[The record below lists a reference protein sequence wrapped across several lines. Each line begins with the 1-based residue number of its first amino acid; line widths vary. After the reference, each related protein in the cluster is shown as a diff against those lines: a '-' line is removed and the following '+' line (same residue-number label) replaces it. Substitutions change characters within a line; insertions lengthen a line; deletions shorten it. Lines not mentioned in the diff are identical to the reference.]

1 MSKNVIE
8 IRPKA
13 YTGPGDVTNY
23 CYVEVANRDS
33 TGKVIADY
41 LAVATTTHLGTVKA
55 WNSSTDTALD
65 SKEYAVKVSST
76 GAMTVSVPWTD
87 TNTTYSAMS
96 NTNLGLGK
104 TSEASKQGTA
114 LNTYAVS
121 GVIYADI
128 NATNVT
134 NALGFIPISP
144 TSLSTTLASYVTT
157 SSLSTTLSSY
167 ATTSAMNTA
176 IANAITGVIKFKGS
190 DTYENIIAKTGMTNG
205 DMWNA
210 TNEHSEE
217 LSDGTVKT
225 WEAGTNWV
233 WESEDSSWKPY
244 GRSTVDLSTY
254 CTDAE
259 LTTKLASYCT
269 TTTYNALAGRVSLI
283 EEQYLSNLPTADQYA
298 TGDYHL
304 GVQYISSWT
313 DDNYH
318 TYKRAYMQ
326 KDGFYVATDPY
337 SNGVL
342 DREDYTLYQDQKI
355 TYSTAN
361 GQADIIL
368 MLPSPVSGTYTIA
381 TTDDLSS
388 YLTTANAAST
398 YLTISSASSTYL
410 TITNA
415 SSTYQKIFTSA
426 TGITISGTTIS
437 ADFKSGGTMSVNW

>member
-55 WNSSTDTALD
+55 WNSSTDPALD

-76 GAMTVSVPWTD
+76 GAMTVSVPWTG
-87 TNTTYSAMS
+87 TGTTCSAMS

-190 DTYENIIAKTGMTNG
+190 DTYENIIAKTGMANG

-244 GRSTVDLSTY
+244 GRSTVDLSAY
-254 CTDAE
+254 D
-259 LTTKLASYCT
+259 LAST
-269 TTTYNALAGRVSLI
+269 
-283 EEQYLSNLPTADQYA
+283 
-298 TGDYHL
+298 
-304 GVQYISSWT
+304 
-313 DDNYH
+313 
-318 TYKRAYMQ
+318 
-326 KDGFYVATDPY
+326 
-337 SNGVL
+337 
-342 DREDYTLYQDQKI
+342 
-355 TYSTAN
+355 
-361 GQADIIL
+361 
-368 MLPSPVSGTYTIA
+368 
-381 TTDDLSS
+381 
-388 YLTTANAAST
+388 
-398 YLTISSASSTYL
+398 
-410 TITNA
+410 
-415 SSTYQKIFTSA
+415 
-426 TGITISGTTIS
+426 
-437 ADFKSGGTMSVNW
+437 

>member
-55 WNSSTDTALD
+55 WNSSTDPALD

-87 TNTTYSAMS
+87 TSTTCSAMS

-121 GVIYADI
+121 GVIYADV

-190 DTYENIIAKTGMTNG
+190 DTYENIIAKTGMANG

-210 TNEHSEE
+210 TDEYSET
-217 LSDGTVKT
+217 LSDGQVKT

-244 GRSTVDLSTY
+244 GRSTIDLSFY
-254 CTDAE
+254 QFA
-259 LTTKLASYCT
+259 
-269 TTTYNALAGRVSLI
+269 YNALEGRVSLI
-283 EEQYLSNLPTADQYA
+283 EGQYLSNLPTADQYA

-437 ADFKSGGTMSVNW
+437 ADFKSGGTMSVSW